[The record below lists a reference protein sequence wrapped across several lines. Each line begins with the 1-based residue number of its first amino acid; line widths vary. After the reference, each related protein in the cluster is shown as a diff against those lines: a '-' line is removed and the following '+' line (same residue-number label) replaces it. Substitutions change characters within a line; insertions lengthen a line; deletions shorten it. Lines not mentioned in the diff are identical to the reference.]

1 MRYDTKAE
9 LLELVKVEDGL
20 GGYGEH
26 FELLES
32 FYVNKSNLSFE
43 LAEKLFGKVSMTA
56 LNCVVNKKL
65 SFKNNADVYV
75 VIEGRKYDIV
85 TYKSYRNKTHL
96 YLEVMDN
103 EHY

>member
-9 LLELVKVEDGL
+9 LLELVRIDDEQ
-20 GGYGEH
+20 GGYEEH
-26 FELLES
+26 LELIDS

-43 LAEKLFGKVSMTA
+43 VTEKLFGKVSTTA
-56 LNCVVNKKL
+56 LNCIVNKKL
-65 SFKNNADVYV
+65 TLSNNASALVL
-75 VIEGRKYDIV
+75 IEGRKYDIV

-103 EHY
+103 GEY

>member
-9 LLELVKVEDGL
+9 LLELVRVEDGL
-20 GGYGEH
+20 GGYDEH
-26 FELLES
+26 FELVDS
-32 FYVNKSNLSFE
+32 FYVNKSNLGFE
-43 LAEKLFGKVSMTA
+43 VSEKLFGKVSTTA
-56 LNCVVNKKL
+56 LNCVINKKL

-75 VIEGRKYDIV
+75 IIEGRKYDIV

-103 EHY
+103 EH